1 MNDNFLNNSFAILG
15 AGRSGFALAKYLS
28 DKGAKVFLSDEN
40 SESKLKYID
49 VNVLNK
55 MKIGYEFGGHS
66 HKVYGYDVIV
76 KSPGIPMEAEVI
88 LNSIKNKK
96 KVYGEVE
103 VAYRFCPCPV
113 IAITGT
119 NGKTTTTI
127 LTGEIFKNTG
137 FDVKVCG
144 NVGLAFSEVL
154 NDLTEKSIVIL
165 ETSSYQLESTEK
177 FKPAVSVFLN
187 FTEDHLS
194 WHKTMESYFRSKM
207 KIAMNQDE
215 NDLFI
220 FNYDDEYIR
229 NNFNDCNVIAD
240 KAAFTLSD
248 ELMDEFLTS
257 GCYLKNNM
265 IYYFD
270 NQKNELD
277 KIINSTEVF
286 IKGRHNI
293 ANAMASIIT
302 AKRFNISNEVINK
315 TLKTFKGV
323 EHRIEFVKEI
333 NGVKYYNDSKA
344 TNIDSALVGIQSFD
358 KNIIL
363 IMGGQDMEVDFAPL
377 EQLMSQKVKQII
389 AIGESKNQISEFFND
404 KVNTIKAD
412 SLEVAVDIA
421 NKKSSKGDVVLFS
434 PAFKSF
440 DMFENFEHRG
450 NEFKK
455 FVNSLK

>member
-1 MNDNFLNNSFAILG
+1 MSDNFLNNSFAILG
-15 AGRSGFALAKYLS
+15 AGRSGFALAKFLS
-28 DKGAKVFLSDEN
+28 AKGAKVFLSDEN

-49 VNVLNK
+49 VNVLDK

-127 LTGEIFKNTG
+127 LTGEIFKSAG

-154 NDLTEKSIVIL
+154 NDLTEKSIVVL
-165 ETSSYQLESTEK
+165 ETSSYQLESTDK
-177 FKPAVSVFLN
+177 FKPAVSIFLN

-194 WHKTMESYFRSKM
+194 WHKTMENYFRSKM
-207 KIAMNQDE
+207 KIAINQDE
-215 NDLFI
+215 YDLFI
-220 FNYDDEYIR
+220 FNYDDEYIK
-229 NNFNDCNVIAD
+229 NNFNDYSIKAD
-240 KAAFTLSD
+240 KAAFTLANELID
-248 ELMDEFLTS
+248 ESLVS
-257 GCYLKNNM
+257 GCYLKNDA
-265 IYYFD
+265 IYFFN

-277 KIINSTEVF
+277 KIINIDEVF

-302 AKRFNISNEVINK
+302 AKRFNIPNEVIKN
-315 TLKTFKGV
+315 TLQTFKGV
-323 EHRIEFVKEI
+323 EHRIEFVREL

-344 TNIDSALVGIQSFD
+344 TNIDSALVGIESFD

-363 IMGGQDMEVDFAPL
+363 IMGGQDMEVDFTPL
-377 EQLMSQKVKQII
+377 KQLVSERVKQII
-389 AIGESKNQISEFFND
+389 AIGESKNKIYEFFNN
-404 KVNTIKAD
+404 KVNTVKAD

-421 NKKSSKGDVVLFS
+421 NKKSSKDDVVLFS

-450 NEFKK
+450 KEFKK
-455 FVNSLK
+455 FVNNLS

>member
-1 MNDNFLNNSFAILG
+1 MSKNFLNNSFAILG

-28 DKGAKVFLSDEN
+28 EKGAKVLLSDEN
-40 SESKLKYID
+40 PQSSLKYID
-49 VNVLNK
+49 VELLNK
-55 MKIGYEFGGHS
+55 MKIDYEFGGHS
-66 HKVYGYDVIV
+66 HKVYSYDVIV
-76 KSPGIPMEAEVI
+76 KSPGVPMEAEVI

-127 LTGEIFKNTG
+127 LTGEIFKNAG

-154 NDLTEKSIVIL
+154 KDLNEKSIVVL

-177 FKPAVSVFLN
+177 FKPTVSVFLN

-194 WHKTMESYFRSKM
+194 WHKTMENYFRSKM
-207 KIAMNQDE
+207 KIAANQDE

-229 NNFNDCNVIAD
+229 NNFSDYNVNAD
-240 KAAFTLSD
+240 KSAFTLTD
-248 ELMDEFLTS
+248 ELNEEFLVS
-257 GCYLKNNM
+257 GCYFKDNA

-270 NQKNELD
+270 NKENELD
-277 KIINSTEVF
+277 KITTRDEIF

-302 AKRFNISNEVINK
+302 AKRFGVSNVVIRN
-315 TLKTFKGV
+315 TLITFKGV
-323 EHRIEFVKEI
+323 EHRIEFVRELE
-333 NGVKYYNDSKA
+333 GVKYYNDSKA

-358 KNIIL
+358 KNIVL
-363 IMGGQDMEVDFAPL
+363 IMGGEDMEVDFTPV
-377 EQLMSQKVKQII
+377 EQAVSEKVKQII
-389 AIGESKNQISEFFND
+389 TIGESGNKIAEFFEN
-404 KVNTIKAD
+404 KVNTVKAD
-412 SLEVAVDIA
+412 SLDAAINIA
-421 NKKSSKGDVVLFS
+421 RRKSVEGDVVLFS

-450 NEFKK
+450 KEFKK
-455 FVNSLK
+455 FVNSLS

>member
-1 MNDNFLNNSFAILG
+1 MSDNFLNNSFAILG
-15 AGRSGFALAKYLS
+15 AGRSGFALAKFLS
-28 DKGAKVFLSDEN
+28 AKGAKVFLSDEN

-49 VNVLNK
+49 VNVLDK

-127 LTGEIFKNTG
+127 LTGEIFKNAG

-154 NDLTEKSIVIL
+154 NDLTEKSIVVL
-165 ETSSYQLESTEK
+165 ETSSYQLESTDK
-177 FKPAVSVFLN
+177 FKPAVSIFLN

-194 WHKTMESYFRSKM
+194 WHKTMENYFRSKM
-207 KIAMNQDE
+207 KIAINQDE
-215 NDLFI
+215 YDLFI
-220 FNYDDEYIR
+220 FNYDDEYIK
-229 NNFNDCNVIAD
+229 NNFNDYSIKAD
-240 KAAFTLSD
+240 KAAFTLANELID
-248 ELMDEFLTS
+248 ESLVS
-257 GCYLKNNM
+257 GCYLKNDA
-265 IYYFD
+265 IYFFN

-277 KIINSTEVF
+277 KIINIDEVF

-302 AKRFNISNEVINK
+302 AKRFNIPNEVIKN
-315 TLKTFKGV
+315 TLQTFKGV
-323 EHRIEFVKEI
+323 EHRIEFVREL

-344 TNIDSALVGIQSFD
+344 TNIDSALVGIESFD

-363 IMGGQDMEVDFAPL
+363 IMGGQDMEVDFTPL
-377 EQLMSQKVKQII
+377 KQLVSERVKQII
-389 AIGESKNQISEFFND
+389 AIGESKNKIYEFFNN
-404 KVNTIKAD
+404 KVNTVKAD

-421 NKKSSKGDVVLFS
+421 NKKSSKDDVVLFS

-450 NEFKK
+450 KEFKK
-455 FVNSLK
+455 FVNNLS

>member
-1 MNDNFLNNSFAILG
+1 MSDNFLNNSFAILG
-15 AGRSGFALAKYLS
+15 AGRSGFALAKFLS
-28 DKGAKVFLSDEN
+28 AKGAKVFLSDEN

-49 VNVLNK
+49 VNVLDK

-127 LTGEIFKNTG
+127 LTGEIFKNAG

-154 NDLTEKSIVIL
+154 NDLTEKSIVVL
-165 ETSSYQLESTEK
+165 ETSSYQLESTDK
-177 FKPAVSVFLN
+177 FKPAVSIFLN
-187 FTEDHLS
+187 FTEDHLI
-194 WHKTMESYFRSKM
+194 WHKTMENYFRSKM
-207 KIAMNQDE
+207 KIAINQDE
-215 NDLFI
+215 YDLFI
-220 FNYDDEYIR
+220 FNYDDEYIK
-229 NNFNDCNVIAD
+229 NNFNDYSIKAD
-240 KAAFTLSD
+240 KAAFTLANELID
-248 ELMDEFLTS
+248 ESLVS
-257 GCYLKNNM
+257 GCYLKNDA
-265 IYYFD
+265 IYFFN

-277 KIINSTEVF
+277 KIINIDEVF

-302 AKRFNISNEVINK
+302 AKRFNIPNEVIKN
-315 TLKTFKGV
+315 TLQTFKGV
-323 EHRIEFVKEI
+323 EHRIEFVREL

-344 TNIDSALVGIQSFD
+344 TNIDSALVGIESFD

-363 IMGGQDMEVDFAPL
+363 IMGGQDMEVDFTPL
-377 EQLMSQKVKQII
+377 KQLVSERVKQII
-389 AIGESKNQISEFFND
+389 AIGESKNKIYEFFNN
-404 KVNTIKAD
+404 KVNTVKAD

-421 NKKSSKGDVVLFS
+421 NKKSSKDDVVLFS

-450 NEFKK
+450 KEFKK
-455 FVNSLK
+455 FVNNLS